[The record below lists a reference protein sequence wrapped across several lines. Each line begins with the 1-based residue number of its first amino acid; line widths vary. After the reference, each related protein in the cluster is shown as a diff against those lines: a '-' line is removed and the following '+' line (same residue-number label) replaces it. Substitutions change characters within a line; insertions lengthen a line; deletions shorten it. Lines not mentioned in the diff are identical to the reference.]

1 MTEQKQEEKTMTRS
15 DYEQL
20 VSKKTWEDPKFLEE
34 LRRDPKGVLEKFVE
48 KPLPAS
54 LEVVLV
60 EDQPNKIYFRI
71 LRNPAEL
78 SDEELDG
85 IAGGWDSHDTT
96 NVASTVASTVATVG
110 VVVACA

>member
-1 MTEQKQEEKTMTRS
+1 MTEQKQEKKSMTRS

-34 LRRDPKGVLEKFVE
+34 LRRDPKGVLEKFIE

-85 IAGGWDSHDTT
+85 IAGGWGPSETSITVSVVTT
-96 NVASTVASTVATVG
+96 TVT
-110 VVVACA
+110 VACA